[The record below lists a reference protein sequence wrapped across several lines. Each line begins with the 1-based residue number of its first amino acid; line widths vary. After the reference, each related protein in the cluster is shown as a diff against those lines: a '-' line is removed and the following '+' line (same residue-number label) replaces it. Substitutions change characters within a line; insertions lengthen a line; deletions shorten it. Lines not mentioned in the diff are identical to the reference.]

1 MYDCAIIGAGPAGI
15 AAGIYA
21 ARAGLETVLI
31 EKAVAGGQALNAF
44 EIDNYPG
51 LPSQNGADLIIKM
64 FEHLKKY
71 EIQIKYKKVTE
82 IISNG
87 AKHKKIIC
95 AAEKIEGIDNI
106 EGIEKT
112 EEIEARSAIIT
123 TGAKQKR
130 IGVPGE
136 GKFLGR
142 GVSYCATCDA
152 VFYRGKK
159 TVVLGNGAI
168 AAEDAVFLSR
178 FAREVLMISPDESFK
193 KIPDAKNVAAI
204 YDFKAKKI
212 LGGAKVEKIV
222 LENVKTGEQIEL
234 DTDGVFCALGTEP
247 GASFLDGVLTK
258 DSDGYII
265 TDQNMKTNIEGIF
278 AAGDARATPLR
289 QVLTATAD
297 GAVAAASA
305 ALFI

>member
-1 MYDCAIIGAGPAGI
+1 MYDCAIIGAGPAGL

-21 ARAGLETVLI
+21 SRAGLKTVLF

-51 LPSQNGADLIIKM
+51 LPNQNGADLIVKM
-64 FEHLKKY
+64 FEHLKKF
-71 EIQIKYKKVTE
+71 EIEIKYAKVSDITKDE
-82 IISNG
+82 
-87 AKHKKIIC
+87 KIIKVIC
-95 AAEKIEGIDNI
+95 DDGEF
-106 EGIEKT
+106 
-112 EEIEARSAIIT
+112 EAKAVIIT

-168 AAEDAVFLSR
+168 AAEDAIFLSR
-178 FAREVLMISPDESFK
+178 FAREVLMVSPDENFA
-193 KIPDAKNVAAI
+193 KIPDIKNVEAI
-204 YDFKAKKI
+204 YNLKAKKI
-212 LGGAKVEKIV
+212 LGGDKAEKII
-222 LENVKTGEQIEL
+222 LENVKTGEPVEL
-234 DTDGVFCALGTEP
+234 EADGIFSALGTEP
-247 GASFLDGVLTK
+247 GASFMQGVLNK
-258 DSDGYII
+258 DSEGYII

-289 QVLTATAD
+289 QVLTAAAD
-297 GAVAAASA
+297 GAIAAAAA
-305 ALFI
+305 ALYV